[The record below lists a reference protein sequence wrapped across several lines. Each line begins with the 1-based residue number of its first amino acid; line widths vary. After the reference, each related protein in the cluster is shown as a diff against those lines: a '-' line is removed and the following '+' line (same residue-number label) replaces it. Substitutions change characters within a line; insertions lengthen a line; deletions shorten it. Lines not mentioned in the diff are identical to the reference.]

1 MSNSLIKKNPCN
13 DTSFDKL
20 LLIPEVTAD
29 ENLKSNIKE
38 IQILYNNGNFY
49 LSAGEFSGALV
60 SYACAAVLLNSTGR
74 SLPPTISGESDID
87 PKEFIS
93 NMQNCCLNAVEYLQS
108 KVKSSSKKDDTEDD
122 EKDWDKICTR
132 IQPLVFSK
140 GSSDCIF
147 YNDVAGML
155 KEKKLIDSS
164 LVYPLIYPNLYPKA
178 SKGILIYG
186 PPGTG
191 KTYLVKAAVNELQK
205 KDPNVGVLYFAPSP
219 GDLKGKYVGETEKRI
234 EEIFT
239 CASKAACKYETEYCT
254 NKKYISIIFMDEMD
268 AIGPDRNT
276 DTTGLAANSVNT
288 LLQMMDGIKSAPNVA
303 VVAATNYPWNLDGAI
318 LRRFD
323 TQIFVNVPEAKD
335 LLQLLNLSMSK
346 ILTLEDDKT
355 QFSYCQ
361 QEKIKEGKAK
371 DQGKKQGA
379 NPICEL
385 ECDNKIP
392 EEKYLIAPYN
402 QFSIDYYENNKGK
415 GSIIDALVSYMKVRN
430 FSNSD
435 LNRFIKA
442 AATNSGEVA
451 LTSNLFYSTK
461 YLNNFT
467 SDKYI
472 SCLTKMKDVLKS
484 IKTSIDILK
493 AFDKNDV
500 NGLGTI
506 YQAKKPDFVYIVGP
520 DNYRYYN
527 TKCLFYKKSEINL
540 DTQKLPIKDI
550 YIKLCE
556 DKTSGLDD
564 ASLNTINKE
573 YSDLTNLEVLYL
585 ENILCVQGGANLMF
599 STSLGNKRTLKKTI
613 NVKQKETPELKKMED
628 DLKTQEVKI
637 AKLDANQNRNIEQE
651 KQLTEAKNKRDNLI
665 KAMGKEKEVSNTAST
680 DKISDIIISF
690 DFAFKQTN
698 KTDTIDSYFSVPKLK
713 LLTQCVFIPTY
724 NLFKDVQKQIITLNG
739 GYYDEATKIFKY
751 GTSKIGQQWALGMY
765 SLDSGNVDAIIAQE
779 DGKPYSYNLLNI
791 QTAKLTG
798 SSQRF
803 VAKVVKEKNLVSK
816 AAAKLVTKKL
826 KADKARKDADAAQAN
841 LEPDESE
848 FFDAQEGQAGG
859 GENDFISYA
868 KFMPNI
874 INSDKCEK
882 LISDAINKTNEF
894 SQLQNH
900 NYSLYCYLVLYYLL
914 NTSTYKDLKQAID
927 PEYIFTTTKT
937 KLGIPDKTPKKE
949 LLLKKLLVNSVFI
962 DNYLTILGDI
972 SGFATIKPYYTDV
985 NSESKIFM
993 PAYIDLQ
1000 KNFSMLNVGD
1010 YTFSYI
1016 EKDKKVIMPLYVY
1029 FQIINDSYLSKDL
1042 DFKLVKDQREQ
1053 IIGPL
1058 QKNTNKKAI
1067 NENYYVELDASFFR
1081 IIFQEYLDFRGVSM
1095 VVRDVNNQTDFVT
1108 CQSKIVQMYI
1118 DEILKVYKIQK
1129 EIESM
1134 YPQQAQAATTTQNFA
1149 KDLNSALTAQQ
1160 NLIDLFATQFG
1171 FLEKGSLFEL
1181 SSLVLDKIFKNY
1193 LWQMT
1198 NNAPSIT
1205 KTLDISETNDEDVV
1219 KDVKTKYTEA
1229 NTQDNEGPEIEDID
1243 GGGYKNKT
1251 MKKYKNNKNGTLRK
1265 KSKFYNSNIK
1275 EKTRSKHFESNIIQ
1289 TGGAVQIEELF
1300 VEFCVS
1306 ETTPKQTISSAKKTM
1321 FINTQFNYT
1330 EVRREIRK
1338 NIFSQIYNYASSFVE
1353 IAGDTFSENFSSEA
1367 KNEERRMAKEA
1378 ARMEASNKALEEL
1391 NKGNVLLA
1399 KIFKTYKSMGFI
1411 TTDENGTTD
1420 DDVIIKN
1427 LSSNE
1432 NPKILWSEKQ
1442 GSFGAVYNT
1451 LTTIVTSLIQIQEAM
1466 GKDTTLGSFSDV
1478 LKVCCAKTI
1487 AVVGVT
1493 LAAAGAIAGII
1504 LTGGWLLGYGA
1515 AAYGLVAGA
1524 AGAVGGAAG
1533 VVGGLGISVVQNIG
1547 LTAGVFA
1554 ALAPTATA
1562 TVVTGLQVWASV
1574 VGLSNIY
1581 SFLIPG
1587 KSAEAITGDVLI
1599 TKIMR
1604 LASEN
1609 QYVETEL
1616 PLSNF
1621 DPLYLVSHDI
1631 IKSFEQMTNS
1641 EVFLNVVSGINN
1653 PGVQGMWVGIPYTKY
1668 YKELGNAYQSIK
1680 SKNKTQP
1687 SNSKPIRRY
1696 SETIKEDPE
1705 IKKKLVNLNIPL
1717 SSFYYA
1723 QTVVQSTYDSTTAK
1737 DLVAY
1742 NQNRDEF
1749 MKKYYEK
1756 KRK

>member
-1 MSNSLIKKNPCN
+1 MSDTSIKKNPCN

-20 LLIPEVTAD
+20 LEVPEVKGD
-29 ENLKSNIKE
+29 QNLINNIKE

-74 SLPPTISGESDID
+74 LIPAVPNNASLGFV

-108 KVKSSSKKDDTEDD
+108 KVKSSSKKDDKEDE

-361 QEKIKEGKAK
+361 QEKIKEGKSK

-379 NPICEL
+379 NPICDL
-385 ECDNKIP
+385 ECENKIP

-493 AFDKNDV
+493 AFDRNDV

-520 DNYRYYN
+520 DGFRYYN

-550 YIKLCE
+550 YIKLCL
-556 DKTSGLDD
+556 DKSDGLNDSGLNEIDP
-564 ASLNTINKE
+564 E
-573 YSDLTNLEVLYL
+573 YEGLTRLEVLYL
-585 ENILCVQGGANLMF
+585 NNILCVQGGADLTF
-599 STSLGNKRTLKKTI
+599 GTTLGSKRTLKKTI
-613 NVKQKETPELKKMED
+613 NVKKEDSTEVKELKKNIDSVNAGIINVSKPGSGLNEKQKEEKLD
-628 DLKTQEVKI
+628 RLNKRLDSLKNDLVKI
-637 AKLDANQNRNIEQE
+637 K
-651 KQLTEAKNKRDNLI
+651 T
-665 KAMGKEKEVSNTAST
+665 KEVSNTAST

-698 KTDTIDSYFSVPKLK
+698 KTDIIDSYFSVPKLK

-739 GYYDEATKIFKY
+739 GYYDEGRKTFKY
-751 GTSKIGQQWALGMY
+751 GTKNIGQQWALGTY
-765 SLDSGNVDAIIAQE
+765 SLGPDEVDAIIKKE
-779 DGKPYSYNLLNI
+779 DGAPDNKPYSYNLLNI
-791 QTAKLTG
+791 KTAKLD
-798 SSQRF
+798 
-803 VAKVVKEKNLVSK
+803 VASTRTVAQVLKENNLVSK
-816 AAAKLVTKKL
+816 AAAKE
-826 KADKARKDADAAQAN
+826 A
-841 LEPDESE
+841 LEPK
-848 FFDAQEGQAGG
+848 QAGG
-859 GENDFISYA
+859 GDNDFIEYA
-868 KFMPNI
+868 NFMPKI

-882 LISDAINKTNEF
+882 LISDAIKKTNEF
-894 SQLQNH
+894 AQLQNH
-900 NYSLYCYLVLYYLL
+900 NYSFYCYLVLYNLL
-914 NTSTYKDLKQAID
+914 NTSSVADLKSGID
-927 PEYIFTTTKT
+927 KDYIFTTTKT
-937 KLGIPDKTPKKE
+937 KLDISNDTKKE
-949 LLLKKLLVNSVFI
+949 LLIKKLLVNPVFI
-962 DNYLTILGDI
+962 NNYLTILGDI
-972 SGFATIKPYYTDV
+972 SSLATIKSYYNDV
-985 NSESKIFM
+985 PEKTFTTEYTS
-993 PAYIDLQ
+993 LQ
-1000 KNFSMLNVGD
+1000 QNFSMLNVGD

-1016 EKDKKVIMPLYVY
+1016 EKDKKVIIPLYIY
-1029 FQIINDSYLSKDL
+1029 FQIINNSYLSKDL
-1042 DFKLVKDQREQ
+1042 KFNLIKDQSEP
-1053 IIGPL
+1053 I
-1058 QKNTNKKAI
+1058 KAI
-1067 NENYYVELDASFFR
+1067 NENYYVEFDASFFR
-1081 IIFQEYLDFRGVSM
+1081 IIFKDYLDFRGVSM
-1095 VVRDVNNQTDFVT
+1095 VVRDTNNQTDFVT

-1129 EIESM
+1129 GIEFM
-1134 YPQQAQAATTTQNFA
+1134 YPPPAQGQAPAATNPKFA
-1149 KDLNSALTAQQ
+1149 NKLNADLTAQQ
-1160 NLIDLFATQFG
+1160 NLIDLFATRFG
-1171 FLEKGSLFEL
+1171 FSEKGSLFEL

-1198 NNAPSIT
+1198 NNTPSISQ
-1205 KTLDISETNDEDVV
+1205 TLTISETTEEDV
-1219 KDVKTKYTEA
+1219 DNNVKTKDAEA
-1229 NTQDNEGPEIEDID
+1229 DGPEIEDID

-1265 KSKFYNSNIK
+1265 KSKLYASNNK
-1275 EKTRSKHFESNIIQ
+1275 VKAKSKTFESNIIQ
-1289 TGGAVQIEELF
+1289 TGGAVKIEELF

-1330 EVRREIRK
+1330 EVRKEIRK
-1338 NIFSQIYNYASSFVE
+1338 NIFSQIYNAASSFVE
-1353 IAGDTFSENFSSEA
+1353 LGSDAFSEIFSSEE

-1378 ARMEASNKALEEL
+1378 AKMEASNKALEEL
-1391 NKGNVLLA
+1391 NKGNVLIA
-1399 KIFKTYKSMGFI
+1399 KIFKKYKSMGFI
-1411 TTDENGTTD
+1411 TTDENGTID
-1420 DDVIIKN
+1420 DEVILK
-1427 LSSNE
+1427 SVTSNT
-1432 NPKILWSEKQ
+1432 NPKILWSDKET
-1442 GSFGAVYNT
+1442 GIFSNLYTGLV
-1451 LTTIVTSLIQIQEAM
+1451 TTITGLIQVQNLIGA
-1466 GKDTTLGSFSDV
+1466 DTTLGSLSDK
-1478 LKVCCAKTI
+1478 LKSGCAKAI
-1487 AVVGVT
+1487 VVVGVT
-1493 LAAAGAIAGII
+1493 LAAAALIAA
-1504 LTGGWLLGYGA
+1504 TGGAALGAAGFIGGGAYAGA
-1515 AAYGLVAGA
+1515 AAGVGLVAGGVA
-1524 AGAVGGAAG
+1524 GGATAVAG
-1533 VVGGLGISVVQNIG
+1533 GIG
-1547 LTAGVFA
+1547 LT
-1554 ALAPTATA
+1554 TATFTTLA
-1562 TVVTGLQVWASV
+1562 TQYPAAHATLLTAFQVWGGVVT
-1574 VGLSNIY
+1574 LSNIF
-1581 SFLIPG
+1581 SFLVPD

-1604 LASEN
+1604 LASET
-1609 QYVETEL
+1609 QYVETDMS
-1616 PLSNF
+1616 LSSFN
-1621 DPLYLVSHDI
+1621 PITLVSADL

-1641 EVFLNVVSGINN
+1641 EVFLNVVTGINN
-1653 PGVQGMWVGIPYTKY
+1653 PGIQKTWLGIPGIWN
-1668 YKELGNAYQSIK
+1668 KEVGKVYQTISSKTGFKEIK
-1680 SKNKTQP
+1680 
-1687 SNSKPIRRY
+1687 RY
-1696 SETIKEDPE
+1696 SETIKEDPD